1 MRIGIMLR
9 HYAQHRGGVRVYTRE
24 LLKHLF
30 MQPREH
36 EYVLYYSNPSLLGTH
51 GGVPNVTE
59 VNVPGQNVL
68 WWDQVALPRELRQR
82 GVDVLF
88 NPKYSVPLTG
98 SYPSA
103 WVCHGLD
110 WYVMPWAS
118 RYVDRLS
125 HRYLVPRYA
134 ARSSAIV
141 AVSEVTKNHLIEFL
155 RIPADRIA
163 MIYTGVG
170 DEFWTGLTA
179 DQLGAVRERYKLP
192 QRYVLYAGAVYP
204 PKNFRRLVQAYAKV
218 GPELGVS
225 LVIAGGTNRFLS
237 ADELKEPE
245 RLGLGDWV
253 RWAGW
258 VDSETLPAFY
268 QMAEALLLPS
278 LFESFGLPIVEAMAS
293 SCPVVTSNCYGAKE
307 VAGDAAVL
315 VEPRS
320 VDSIA
325 DGVRRVLTCPELRQV
340 LTERGLR
347 HSRAFTWERCAG
359 QTLDVLERIGGEQRP
374 SLSPPARLH
383 RRAA

>member
-9 HYAQHRGGVRVYTRE
+9 HYDQHGGGVRVYTRA

-36 EYVLYYSNPSLLGTH
+36 EYVLYFSNPSLLGTYA
-51 GGVPNVTE
+51 GVPHVTE
-59 VNVPGQNVL
+59 VSVPGRSVL
-68 WWDQVALPRELRQR
+68 WWDQVALPRELHKD

-88 NPKYSVPLTG
+88 NPKYSIPLTG

-141 AVSEVTKNHLIEFL
+141 AVSEVTKEHLIEFL
-155 RIPADRIA
+155 RVPADRIA
-163 MIYTGVG
+163 TVYTGVD
-170 DEFWTGLTA
+170 DEFRARRTA
-179 DQLGAVRERYKLP
+179 DQLNAVRARYKLP
-192 QRYVLYAGAVYP
+192 ERYVLYAGAVYP
-204 PKNFRRLVQAYAKV
+204 PKNFRRLIQAYAKV

-237 ADELKEPE
+237 EDELKEPE

-278 LFESFGLPIVEAMAS
+278 LFESFGLPILEAMAS
-293 SCPVVTSNCYGAKE
+293 GCPVVTSNCYGSKE
-307 VAGDAAVL
+307 IAGDAAVL
-315 VEPRS
+315 VEPES

-325 DGVRRVLTCPELRQV
+325 DGIRNVITRPALRQE

-359 QTLDVLERIGGEQRP
+359 QTLDVLERIGQEK
-374 SLSPPARLH
+374 
-383 RRAA
+383 RRS